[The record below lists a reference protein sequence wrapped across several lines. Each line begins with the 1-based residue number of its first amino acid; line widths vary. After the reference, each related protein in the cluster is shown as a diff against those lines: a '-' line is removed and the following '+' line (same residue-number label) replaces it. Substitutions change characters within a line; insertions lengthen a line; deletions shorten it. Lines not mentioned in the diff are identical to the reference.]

1 MWINHNISYIKFRNR
16 NHKICD
22 IIKFILK
29 YKILNKLKLNF
40 FLLKIIIITYLKKY
54 KINNL
59 KNFMFYLKFLIFNKK
74 IETKYNQFIPKKST

>member
-1 MWINHNISYIKFRNR
+1 MKILLMWINHNISYIKFRNR

-54 KINNL
+54 KI
-59 KNFMFYLKFLIFNKK
+59 KNK
-74 IETKYNQFIPKKST
+74 IY

>member
-1 MWINHNISYIKFRNR
+1 MKILLMWINHNISYIKFRNR

-54 KINNL
+54 KIKL
-59 KNFMFYLKFLIFNKK
+59 YFIFYFTSYK
-74 IETKYNQFIPKKST
+74 